1 MPTQKPVI
9 EQLAEIGDKLS
20 VLKRRVKVSDGDI
33 ADLVALERFVRDQAL
48 VIEDAVDAWHDDN
61 MVAFVKAL
69 NAD

>member
-61 MVAFVKAL
+61 MVAFVKAI